1 MYTLKNIHYTEI
13 LTIDDAKIGSSGNY
27 VQIGSSGSAKIGS
40 SGDDAFKEAIE
51 RITNIISEI

>member
-27 VQIGSSGSAKIGS
+27 VQIGSSGEIILYLLDLYS
-40 SGDDAFKEAIE
+40 SEAFV
-51 RITNIISEI
+51 T